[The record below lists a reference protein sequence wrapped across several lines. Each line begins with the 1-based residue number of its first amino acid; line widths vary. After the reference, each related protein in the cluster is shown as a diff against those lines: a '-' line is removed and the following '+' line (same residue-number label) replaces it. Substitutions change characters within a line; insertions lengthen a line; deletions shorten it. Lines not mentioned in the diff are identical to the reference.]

1 MSLEQKINEA
11 IKAAM
16 LAREKEKLEALRA
29 IKSAVLLAKTEK
41 AGADLDAE
49 TELKMLQ
56 KMVKQRRESAEIYTG
71 QGRSDMAEAETF
83 QAKIIEA
90 YLPEQLSEDE
100 VRAIVQQIIAETG
113 ANGPKEMGKVISA
126 ANQKLA
132 GKADGKTIAAMVK
145 GLLGS

>member
-1 MSLEQKINEA
+1 
-11 IKAAM
+11 
-16 LAREKEKLEALRA
+16 
-29 IKSAVLLAKTEK
+29 
-41 AGADLDAE
+41 
-49 TELKMLQ
+49 
-56 KMVKQRRESAEIYTG
+56 MVKQRRESAEIYTG
-71 QGRSDMAEAETF
+71 QGRTDMAEAETF

-100 VRAIVQQIIAETG
+100 VRAMVQQIITEIG
-113 ANGPKEMGKVISA
+113 ANGPKDMGKVISA